1 MYKGNKFKNGV
12 GAHLLKAL
20 FYEVSEQTDRPDV
33 LYTLKQE
40 DTADVQDE
48 KRVYLSLHRLYV
60 EFGDA
65 SEYEFAKK
73 YFDGW
78 THWKKL
84 IECNW
89 FKPYLAEMRE
99 ELDVKLKAEAL
110 VNLRSIASDGL
121 NKNHYM
127 ANKFII
133 DNGLGVKKDARGRPS
148 KEKIKA
154 EADRMF
160 QIKDE
165 VNEDFERIKGSVN

>member
-1 MYKGNKFKNGV
+1 MYRGNKFKNAV

-20 FYEVSEQTDRPDV
+20 FYEMAVDFERPDV

-40 DTADVQDE
+40 DTADIQDSS
-48 KRVYLSLHRLYV
+48 KVYLSIHRLYV
-60 EFGDA
+60 EMEDA

-73 YFDGW
+73 YFDNW

-99 ELDVKLKAEAL
+99 ELDVKLKARAL
-110 VNLRSIASDGL
+110 NSLRKVAADKL
-121 NKNHYM
+121 NKSHYM

-133 DNGLGVKKDARGRPS
+133 DHGLGVKSDNRGRPS

-154 EADRMF
+154 EADKMF
-160 QIKDE
+160 TAKTEIDE
-165 VNEDFERIKGSVN
+165 DYERIKVN

>member
-1 MYKGNKFKNGV
+1 MYRGNKFKNAV

-20 FYEVSEQTDRPDV
+20 FYEMAVDFERPDV

-40 DTADVQDE
+40 DTADIQDSS
-48 KRVYLSLHRLYV
+48 KVYLSIHRLYV
-60 EFGDA
+60 EMEDA

-73 YFDGW
+73 YFDNW

-99 ELDVKLKAEAL
+99 ELDVKLKARAL
-110 VNLRSIASDGL
+110 NSLRKVATDKL

-133 DNGLGVKKDARGRPS
+133 DHGLGVKSDNRGRPS

-154 EADRMF
+154 EADKMF
-160 QIKDE
+160 SAKTEIDE
-165 VNEDFERIKGSVN
+165 DYARISNPIN